1 MMRACVRL
9 GAIVAVCAGLFLVP
23 AVASAASPWMPF
35 RAADFDLA
43 AGSRCPF
50 PLSGRVLEDRER
62 IRTLATFPDGSPSRQ
77 RVKGPLVVRYINAA
91 SGASVVRDL
100 TGDAFID
107 TRSDGSFTFTLKN
120 GHLAVGLGARG
131 SGRPGVPGA
140 QRTWVHGRLRR
151 RRQPVGDPRAR
162 QHREHLPDPRVG
174 QTSLAS
180 AGVAGSALVVRTR
193 LLAVATD
200 LHGAPPRALVA

>member
-9 GAIVAVCAGLFLVP
+9 GAIAAVCAGLFLVP

-35 RAADFDLA
+35 RAADFDLP

-50 PLSGRVLEDRER
+50 ALSGRVLEDHER

-77 RVKGPLVVRYINAA
+77 RVKGPLVVRYINAD

-120 GHLAVGLGARG
+120 GHLAVGLGAGDPGGPAFLVLSGHGFTVDFAADGRRTVTPGRG
-131 SGRPGVPGA
+131 SI
-140 QRTWVHGRLRR
+140 
-151 RRQPVGDPRAR
+151 
-162 QHREHLPDPRVG
+162 ENIC
-174 QTSLAS
+174 QTLA
-180 AGVAGSALVVRTR
+180 
-193 LLAVATD
+193 
-200 LHGAPPRALVA
+200 

>member
-9 GAIVAVCAGLFLVP
+9 GAIAAVCAGLFLVP

-62 IRTLATFPDGSPSRQ
+62 IRTLATFPEGSPSRQ
-77 RVKGPLVVRYINAA
+77 RVKGPLVVRYINAVT
-91 SGASVVRDL
+91 GASVVRDL

-107 TRSDGSFTFTLKN
+107 TRSDHSFTFTLRN
-120 GHLAVGLGARG
+120 GHLAVGLGAGDPGGPAFLVLSGHGFTVDFAADGRRTVTPGRG
-131 SGRPGVPGA
+131 SI
-140 QRTWVHGRLRR
+140 
-151 RRQPVGDPRAR
+151 
-162 QHREHLPDPRVG
+162 ENIC
-174 QTSLAS
+174 QTLA
-180 AGVAGSALVVRTR
+180 
-193 LLAVATD
+193 
-200 LHGAPPRALVA
+200 

>member
-50 PLSGRVLEDRER
+50 PRSGRVLEDRER

-107 TRSDGSFTFTLKN
+107 TRSDGSFTFTLKH
-120 GHLAVGLGARG
+120 GHLAVGLGAGDPGGPAFLVLSGQGFTVDFAADGSRTVTPGRG
-131 SGRPGVPGA
+131 SI
-140 QRTWVHGRLRR
+140 
-151 RRQPVGDPRAR
+151 
-162 QHREHLPDPRVG
+162 ENIC
-174 QTSLAS
+174 QTLA
-180 AGVAGSALVVRTR
+180 
-193 LLAVATD
+193 
-200 LHGAPPRALVA
+200 